1 MVDLMKF
8 MLSYASSCLVSS
20 EMNNLYNRNLV
31 ESSVRNLFGELFK
44 LSYSTPGPNSFDS
57 VQNQMP
63 GGRFEH
69 TMPPGQN
76 IEMKRGDWIC
86 PRCNF
91 MNFARNMKCL
101 ECEEARP
108 KRQLTG
114 GEWECPQCDFHNYGR
129 NVACLRCDCKRP
141 GQISLGSINTTSHPG
156 YGNVNH
162 SNTSDIDA
170 RLVANEEK
178 ARRWFNKVSQLDS
191 NSDINSV
198 IDDED
203 FPEIMPLR
211 KGVNRF
217 VVSTRKTPLE
227 RRLTN
232 AQYKRSLGN
241 NDAPEVK
248 DYKTGESAKSRD
260 TLDDILGRSTGPP
273 RSDYKNM
280 GAEQS
285 FSGER
290 QPSIA
295 SNTSHFQDVKG
306 NNTNT
311 LSPFP
316 SYASSG
322 DTDSTQ
328 LSTNSSS
335 ENVIKDKEREQA
347 EKSDRWFRKIAELN
361 DVPDITSAISDDDFP
376 EIMPMRKGE
385 NRFVFSKKKDRSLT
399 TPAYKRRLAMEQS
412 GNTNFVP
419 LVPFPPDYFAKKEKP
434 QADGTDS
441 TDRSNVESSS
451 VSEGTEMSGDATARP
466 EQSPGPSSDQIS
478 SKNNRIGSTY
488 AASSSGDSS
497 QDFKRRLAMEQSGN
511 TNFVPLVP
519 FPPDYFAKKEKP
531 QADGTDSTDRSN
543 VESSSVSEGTEMSG
557 DATARPEQSPGPSS
571 DQISSKNNRIG
582 STYAASSSGDSSQD
596 FKRRLA
602 MEQSGNTNFVP
613 LVPFPPD
620 YFAKKEKPQADGTDS
635 TDRSNVESSS
645 VSEGTEMSGDAT
657 ARPEQS
663 PGPSSD
669 QISSK
674 NNRIGS
680 TYAASSSGN
689 SSQDFKRR
697 LAMEQSGNTNFVP
710 LVPFPPDYFAKKE
723 KPQAD
728 GTDSTDRSNVESSS
742 VSEGTE
748 MSGDATARPE
758 QSPGPSSDQI
768 SSKNNR
774 IGSTYAA
781 SSSGNSSQ
789 DFNQDHV
796 PNLTESSSTDSA
808 AENQSVGT
816 EWSGKS
822 LEGSAVREPDPLD
835 MSEEAKAER
844 WFRRVAQIKDI
855 SELSQIPD
863 EDFPSIMPMRKGV
876 NRFVVSKR
884 KTPLERRLTSQQY
897 RRNLPAVSSDPV
909 KRENEGS

>member
-1 MVDLMKF
+1 M
-8 MLSYASSCLVSS
+8 
-20 EMNNLYNRNLV
+20 
-31 ESSVRNLFGELFK
+31 G
-44 LSYSTPGPNSFDS
+44 ST
-57 VQNQMP
+57 
-63 GGRFEH
+63 
-69 TMPPGQN
+69 
-76 IEMKRGDWIC
+76 
-86 PRCNF
+86 
-91 MNFARNMKCL
+91 
-101 ECEEARP
+101 
-108 KRQLTG
+108 
-114 GEWECPQCDFHNYGR
+114 
-129 NVACLRCDCKRP
+129 
-141 GQISLGSINTTSHPG
+141 NTTSHPG

-241 NDAPEVK
+241 NDAPEVE

-328 LSTNSSS
+328 LSNNFSS
-335 ENVIKDKEREQA
+335 ENVIKDKESEQA

-385 NRFVFSKKKDRSLT
+385 NRFVVSKKKDRSLT

-419 LVPFPPDYFAKKEKP
+419 FVPFPPDYFAKKEKP
-434 QADGTDS
+434 QADGTNS
-441 TDRSNVESSS
+441 TDRSSVESSS

-466 EQSPGPSSDQIS
+466 EQSSGPSSDQIS
-478 SKNNRIGSTY
+478 SKNNH
-488 AASSSGDSS
+488 
-497 QDFKRRLAMEQSGN
+497 
-511 TNFVPLVP
+511 
-519 FPPDYFAKKEKP
+519 
-531 QADGTDSTDRSN
+531 
-543 VESSSVSEGTEMSG
+543 
-557 DATARPEQSPGPSS
+557 
-571 DQISSKNNRIG
+571 
-582 STYAASSSGDSSQD
+582 
-596 FKRRLA
+596 
-602 MEQSGNTNFVP
+602 
-613 LVPFPPD
+613 
-620 YFAKKEKPQADGTDS
+620 
-635 TDRSNVESSS
+635 
-645 VSEGTEMSGDAT
+645 
-657 ARPEQS
+657 
-663 PGPSSD
+663 
-669 QISSK
+669 
-674 NNRIGS
+674 
-680 TYAASSSGN
+680 
-689 SSQDFKRR
+689 
-697 LAMEQSGNTNFVP
+697 
-710 LVPFPPDYFAKKE
+710 
-723 KPQAD
+723 
-728 GTDSTDRSNVESSS
+728 
-742 VSEGTE
+742 
-748 MSGDATARPE
+748 
-758 QSPGPSSDQI
+758 
-768 SSKNNR
+768 

-796 PNLTESSSTDSA
+796 PNLTESSSTGSA
-808 AENQSVGT
+808 SENQSVGT

-897 RRNLPAVSSDPV
+897 RRNLPVVSSDPV